1 MSKKSEKKKKE
12 RITLE
17 ESARNLQKIIDRVKH
32 DEPIDNRG
40 VKEGTKRGNY
50 KPRKTGQIKD
60 KKFITSKCKQCG
72 REFTYKRIGKRMK
85 EYCSDKCKQKRYRE
99 NRKLKEIE
107 RKKKLMRDA

>member
-1 MSKKSEKKKKE
+1 MPKKSNKKKKE

-17 ESARNLQKIIDRVKH
+17 ESARNLQKIIDRVKY
-32 DEPIDNRG
+32 DKPTENRG
-40 VKEGTKRGNY
+40 VKKGTKRGTY

-60 KKFITSKCKQCG
+60 KKFITSKCKECG
-72 REFTYKRIGKRMK
+72 REFTYKRTGKRIR
-85 EYCSDKCKQKRYRE
+85 EYCSDKCKQKYYRE